1 MPNALATTPVAVT
14 PVASAQSDRQSE
26 ATTGTDTS
34 DRAVVFQAKGLAKTY
49 DMGEVKVNALMDVDL
64 TIYKGE
70 FIVLLGASG
79 SGKSTLLNILGGLDC
94 PSSGTAQ
101 FAEHDLTHA
110 SDDELTLYRRDHVGF
125 VFQFYNLI
133 PSLTV
138 RENVELVTD
147 IAKDP
152 MPAVEALGLVGLA
165 ERVDHFPSQ
174 LSGGEQQRVAIARA
188 IVKKPEVLLCDEPTG
203 ALDYQTG
210 KLVLEVIAR
219 INREMGT
226 TAIVITH
233 NAAIAGM
240 ADRVLYLSGGRIEK
254 MVQNDH
260 KVAPSELTW

>member
-1 MPNALATTPVAVT
+1 MPNALATTPVAAKPAATV
-14 PVASAQSDRQSE
+14 PAAPAESAPADE
-26 ATTGTDTS
+26 
-34 DRAVVFQAKGLAKTY
+34 RAAVFTAKGLAKTY
-49 DMGEVKVNALMDVDL
+49 DMGEVQVHALMDVDL

-79 SGKSTLLNILGGLDC
+79 SGKSTLLNILGGLDR

-101 FAEHDLTHA
+101 FADHDLTHA

-147 IAKDP
+147 IANEP
-152 MPAVEALGLVGLA
+152 MPALEALTRLGLA

-254 MVQNDH
+254 IVQNEH
-260 KVAPSELTW
+260 KVAPSELAW

>member
-1 MPNALATTPVAVT
+1 MPIPVATTPT
-14 PVASAQSDRQSE
+14 SA
-26 ATTGTDTS
+26 APPDTS
-34 DRAVVFQAKGLAKTY
+34 GRAAVFTAKTLAKTY
-49 DMGEVKVNALMDVDL
+49 DMGEVKVLALIDVDL

-79 SGKSTLLNILGGLDC
+79 SGKSTLLNILGGLDR
-94 PSSGTAQ
+94 PTSGTAHFEAQ
-101 FAEHDLTHA
+101 DLTHA
-110 SDDELTLYRRDHVGF
+110 TDDELTLYRREHVGF

-138 RENVELVTD
+138 LENVELVTD
-147 IAKDP
+147 IAKNA
-152 MPAVEALGLVGLA
+152 MPALEALTLVGLA

-240 ADRVLYLSGGRIEK
+240 ADRVLYLGGGRIERIA
-254 MVQNDH
+254 QNAH
-260 KVAPSELTW
+260 KVAPSELAW